1 MTTALVGAGREG
13 AERVTNVVADI
24 RERARRAPMT
34 VVLPEGWDERIVEA
48 AVIVGREG
56 LARPIVLG
64 DPTDV
69 AAVASGRGLDV
80 SGIEIIDPKTSDMLP
95 DLARLYSELRAHKGM
110 TVEAAREHVCDPI
123 IFGAFL
129 VSNGLA
135 DGCVAGAATATGDV
149 LRAAFHTIGVAPGV
163 STVSSAF
170 IMIVPDDV
178 DVPEHTL
185 LFADCAVLPRPTTEQ
200 LADVAIATAA
210 TRRALVGDEPA
221 VAMLSFSTKGSADHR
236 DVRKVVDAT
245 KLVRE
250 RDPSLKVDGE
260 LQADAALLPAIAR
273 RKVSESDVAGR
284 ANVLIFPDLD
294 AGNIAYKL
302 VERLGRASAVGP
314 VIQGLAKPVNDL
326 SRGACVSDIVDLV
339 AITSLQALSLG

>member
-1 MTTALVGAGREG
+1 MTDVIAG
-13 AERVTNVVADI
+13 I
-24 RERARRAPMT
+24 REKARRAPMT
-34 VVLPEGWDERIVEA
+34 VVLPEGSDERIIEA
-48 AVIVGREG
+48 AVIVEREN

-64 DPTDV
+64 RPEEV
-69 AAVASGRGLDV
+69 AATASARGLDT
-80 SGIEIIDPKTSDMLP
+80 SGIEIVAPATSEMLP
-95 DLARLYSELRAHKGM
+95 ELARLYAELRARKGM
-110 TVEAAREHVCDPI
+110 TVEQAEGLVSDPI

-135 DGCVAGAATATGDV
+135 DGCVAGAVTATGDV
-149 LRAAFHTIGVAPGV
+149 LRAAFHTIGLAPGV

-170 IMIVPDDV
+170 IMIVPDEV

-185 LFADCAVLPRPTTEQ
+185 LFADCAVLPSPTTDQ
-200 LADVAIATAA
+200 LADIAVATAA

-221 VAMLSFSTKGSADHR
+221 VAMLSFSTKGSAEHR
-236 DVRKVVDAT
+236 DVKKVVDAT
-245 KLVRE
+245 NLVRE
-250 RDPSLKVDGE
+250 RDPDLKVDGE

-273 RKVSESDVAGR
+273 RKVAESDVAGR

-302 VERLGRASAVGP
+302 VQRLGRASAVGP

-326 SRGACVSDIVDLV
+326 SRGASVEDIVDLV
-339 AITSLQALSLG
+339 AITSLQALALG

>member
-1 MTTALVGAGREG
+1 VVDVIAG
-13 AERVTNVVADI
+13 I
-24 RERARRAPMT
+24 REKARRAPMT
-34 VVLPEGWDERIVEA
+34 VVLPEGHDERIVEA
-48 AVIVGREG
+48 AVIVEREK

-64 DPTDV
+64 DPRGV
-69 AAVASGRGLDV
+69 AELASARGLDA
-80 SGIEIIDPKTSDMLP
+80 SRIEIVDPATSDMLP

-110 TVEAAREHVCDPI
+110 TLEQAEPLVRDPI
-123 IFGAFL
+123 VFGAFM

-149 LRAAFHTIGVAPGV
+149 LRAAFHTIGLAPGV

-185 LFADCAVLPRPTTEQ
+185 LFADCAVLPRPTTDQ

-210 TRRALVGDEPA
+210 TRSALVGDEPA

-236 DVRKVVDAT
+236 DVKKVVDAT
-245 KLVRE
+245 ARVRE
-250 RDPSLKVDGE
+250 RAPGLKVDGE

-273 RKVSESDVAGR
+273 RKAAESEVAGR

-302 VERLGRASAVGP
+302 VQRLGRASAVGP

-326 SRGACVSDIVDLV
+326 SRGASVADIVDLV
-339 AITSLQALSLG
+339 AITSLQALALG